1 MQGTLAREHV
11 GMQGTLPR
19 EHVSMQGTLAR
30 EHAFSM
36 QGTRFSRLI
45 LNKNI

>member
-11 GMQGTLPR
+11 GTQGTLPR

-36 QGTRFSRLI
+36 HGTRFSRLI